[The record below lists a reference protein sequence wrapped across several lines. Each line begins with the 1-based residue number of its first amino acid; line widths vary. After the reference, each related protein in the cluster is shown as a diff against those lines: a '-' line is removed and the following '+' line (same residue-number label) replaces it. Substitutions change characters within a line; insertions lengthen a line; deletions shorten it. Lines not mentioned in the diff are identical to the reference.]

1 IKSTP
6 VPIKTMAPKLLT
18 SSKNRYDIAFHTTRV
33 TKGDAAIN
41 ITSKDA
47 RPATCAPNQ
56 PRRRWPIQLL
66 TLSKIARNRGRIDT
80 QSRYQANGETKQ
92 EESPVSAMA
101 TVALW
106 RRAAT

>member
-1 IKSTP
+1 
-6 VPIKTMAPKLLT
+6 MAPKLLT
-18 SSKNRYDIAFHTTRV
+18 SSKNRYDIAFHTMWV

-66 TLSKIARNRGRIDT
+66 TLSNIARNSGSIHT
-80 QSRYQANGETKQ
+80 QWRYQENGETKQ
-92 EESPVSAMA
+92 EEIPVSAM
-101 TVALW
+101 TREALG